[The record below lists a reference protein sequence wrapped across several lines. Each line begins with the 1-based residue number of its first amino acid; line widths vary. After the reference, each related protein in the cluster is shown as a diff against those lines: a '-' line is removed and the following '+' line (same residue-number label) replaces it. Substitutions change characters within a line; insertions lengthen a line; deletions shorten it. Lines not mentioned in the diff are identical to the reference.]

1 MGKNNI
7 SINKDNIDNRNDN
20 VTFFTLFF
28 YIKIN
33 QSKIL
38 ITIGVQRLVMMLVR

>member
-28 YIKIN
+28 IYAN
-33 QSKIL
+33 
-38 ITIGVQRLVMMLVR
+38 